1 MQGKLKTKL
10 TIYFFKTIGPSNNFF
25 FLKQE
30 NKLNKPEK
38 KIDNFFL
45 KTKNSWLTIKKDVK
59 LSYI

>member
-10 TIYFFKTIGPSNNFF
+10 TIYFFKTIGPSNNFFF

-45 KTKNSWLTIKKDVK
+45 KTKNS
-59 LSYI
+59 

>member
-45 KTKNSWLTIKKDVK
+45 KTKNS
-59 LSYI
+59 